1 MTLLAISTI
10 IVSIEM
16 TNRITK
22 ETAELIAF
30 PPTTWYTKSV
40 DWLLDQE
47 TFAQNY
53 TNIPVQEELVKDLTI
68 EGIHAPML
76 VLPSWYPVCGSQRL
90 RACMEI
96 RERFMGMHPV
106 LQQQVRVCRFDKE
119 YWNCYQLWPD
129 EEFRSKAIQVY
140 FQMLEVVFK
149 SIHFIEDDPMKM
161 IKFETDG
168 DNLKWKARDG

>member
-1 MTLLAISTI
+1 
-10 IVSIEM
+10 M
-16 TNRITK
+16 TNRIKK

-40 DWLLDQE
+40 GWLLEQE
-47 TFAQNY
+47 PFAQNFE
-53 TNIPVQEELVKDLTI
+53 NIPVQEELVQDLFKNGI
-68 EGIHAPML
+68 EAPML
-76 VLPSWYPVCGSQRL
+76 VMPNWYPICGSQRL
-90 RACMEI
+90 RACVDI
-96 RERFMGMHPV
+96 QQKFMGLHPII
-106 LQQQVRVCRFDKE
+106 QQQVRVCRFEKE
-119 YWNCYQLWPD
+119 YWNAFHLWPD

-140 FQMLEVVFK
+140 FQTLEIAFK

>member
-1 MTLLAISTI
+1 
-10 IVSIEM
+10 M
-16 TNRITK
+16 TNRIKK

-40 DWLLDQE
+40 GWLLEQE
-47 TFAQNY
+47 PFAQNFES
-53 TNIPVQEELVKDLTI
+53 IPVQEELVEDLFKNGI
-68 EGIHAPML
+68 EAPLL
-76 VLPSWYPVCGSQRL
+76 VMPNWYPICGSQRL
-90 RACMEI
+90 RACVDI
-96 RERFMGMHPV
+96 QQKFMGLHPI
-106 LQQQVRVCRFDKE
+106 LQQQVRVCRFEKE
-119 YWNCYQLWPD
+119 YWNAFHLWPD

-140 FQMLEVVFK
+140 FEMLEIGFK

>member
-1 MTLLAISTI
+1 
-10 IVSIEM
+10 M
-16 TNRITK
+16 TNRIKK

-40 DWLLDQE
+40 GWLLEQE
-47 TFAQNY
+47 PFAQNFE
-53 TNIPVQEELVKDLTI
+53 NIPVQEELVQDLFKNGI
-68 EGIHAPML
+68 EAPML
-76 VLPSWYPVCGSQRL
+76 VMPNWYPICGSQRL
-90 RACMEI
+90 RACVDI
-96 RERFMGMHPV
+96 QQKFMGLHPI
-106 LQQQVRVCRFDKE
+106 LQQQVRVCRFEKE
-119 YWNCYQLWPD
+119 YWNAFHLWPY

-140 FQMLEVVFK
+140 FQTLEIAFK

>member
-1 MTLLAISTI
+1 
-10 IVSIEM
+10 M
-16 TNRITK
+16 TNRIKK

-40 DWLLDQE
+40 GWLLEQE
-47 TFAQNY
+47 PFAQNFES
-53 TNIPVQEELVKDLTI
+53 IPVQEELVEDLFKNGI
-68 EGIHAPML
+68 EAPLL
-76 VLPSWYPVCGSQRL
+76 VMPNWYPICGSQRL
-90 RACMEI
+90 RACVDI
-96 RERFMGMHPV
+96 QQKFMGLHPI
-106 LQQQVRVCRFDKE
+106 LQQQVRVCRFEKE
-119 YWNCYQLWPD
+119 YWNAFHLWPD

-140 FQMLEVVFK
+140 FQMLEIAFK

>member
-1 MTLLAISTI
+1 
-10 IVSIEM
+10 M
-16 TNRITK
+16 TNRIKK

-40 DWLLDQE
+40 GWLLEQE
-47 TFAQNY
+47 PFAQNFES
-53 TNIPVQEELVKDLTI
+53 IPVQEELVEDLFKNGI
-68 EGIHAPML
+68 EAPLL
-76 VLPSWYPVCGSQRL
+76 VMPNWYPICGSQRL
-90 RACMEI
+90 RACVDI
-96 RERFMGMHPV
+96 QQKFMGLHPI
-106 LQQQVRVCRFDKE
+106 LQQQVRVCRFEKE
-119 YWNCYQLWPD
+119 YWNAFHLWPD

-140 FQMLEVVFK
+140 FQMLEITFK

>member
-1 MTLLAISTI
+1 
-10 IVSIEM
+10 M
-16 TNRITK
+16 TNRIKK

-40 DWLLDQE
+40 GWLLEQE
-47 TFAQNY
+47 PFAQNFE
-53 TNIPVQEELVKDLTI
+53 NIPVQEELVQDLFKNGI
-68 EGIHAPML
+68 EAPML
-76 VLPSWYPVCGSQRL
+76 VMPNWYPICGSQRL
-90 RACMEI
+90 RACVDI
-96 RERFMGMHPV
+96 QQKFMGLHPI
-106 LQQQVRVCRFDKE
+106 LQQQVGVCRFEKE
-119 YWNCYQLWPD
+119 YWNAFHLWPD

-140 FQMLEVVFK
+140 FQTLEIAFK